1 MLLMLR
7 DGHQQLLPGV
17 PQHNP
22 TKALF
27 TGPSLTVCLTGVQTL
42 VPTGLGQ
49 HQDLQR
55 EDQQGHSHPSLTS
68 QPVGW

>member
-42 VPTGLGQ
+42 VPTELGQ
-49 HQDLQR
+49 HQDL
-55 EDQQGHSHPSLTS
+55 
-68 QPVGW
+68 